1 MGCWCLLG
9 VSCCCL
15 VIKSYINE
23 SILGHCL
30 LILPVLGLIF
40 AQMMGI
46 ILLGPMMLI
55 ALIGILA
62 FVDIAIYYLSV
73 KIFQREGILAKQ

>member
-1 MGCWCLLG
+1 
-9 VSCCCL
+9 
-15 VIKSYINE
+15 
-23 SILGHCL
+23 
-30 LILPVLGLIF
+30 
-40 AQMMGI
+40 MMGI